1 MIDSVAESQIIM
13 RFLLTYY
20 VDANPSTVEGDLAQ
34 AVSLALDSAAELVGG
49 ARDETQTETID
60 GGIRVNGGLDAL
72 NGSEIRVSGTDR
84 LTTLQVAVPWSDND
98 IGSPK
103 LWAATRFA
111 GVVTDEVSVAA

>member
-1 MIDSVAESQIIM
+1 M

-20 VDANPSTVEGDLAQ
+20 VDADPSTVEGELAQ
-34 AVSLALDSAAELVGG
+34 AVSRGLDSAAELVGD
-49 ARDETQTETID
+49 ARNETQTETIE

-84 LTTLQVAVPWSDND
+84 LTTVQVAVPWSDSD

-103 LWAATRFA
+103 LWAAARFA
-111 GVVTDEVSVAA
+111 GVVTDEVGLAA